1 MQINRQ
7 EDGDLPML
15 DILGWKIITPCPSG
29 TFLARCVDVDT
40 NDKFKRKKYQSEE
53 TEIIPAVRFLFALKD
68 GDNKFLV
75 QTNVYKASGSPKSNF
90 YKAVVA
96 WRGEFPTTFDP
107 NCLKGEEVS
116 LTVEQRTSGRGTV
129 YGAITNISAVP
140 EAYKQACP
148 PSSDFNEL
156 MIEAG
161 ADIGTL
167 PVQSEDPTLP
177 KETPPPSNPQPKPDT
192 KDDDDSEDVPF

>member
-7 EDGDLPML
+7 EDGDLPQL
-15 DILGWKIITPCPSG
+15 DILGWKISTPCPSG

-40 NDKFKRKKYQSEE
+40 NEKFKRKKYQSEE
-53 TEIIPAVRFLFALKD
+53 IETIPAVRFLFALKD

-107 NCLKGEEVS
+107 NTLKGEEVS

-148 PSSDFNEL
+148 KASEFNEL
-156 MIEAG
+156 MLEAG

-167 PVQSEDPTLP
+167 PVQSEDPLKP
-177 KETPPPSNPQPKPDT
+177 KESPPPTNQQPEVKSEE
-192 KDDDDSEDVPF
+192 DDSEDVPF

>member
-1 MQINRQ
+1 MQVTRQ
-7 EDGDLPML
+7 EDGDLPQL

-40 NDKFKRKKYQSEE
+40 NEKFQRKKYQSEDME
-53 TEIIPAVRFLFALKD
+53 TIPAVRFLFALKD
-68 GDNKFLV
+68 GDKPYLV

-140 EAYKQACP
+140 EAYKKACP

-156 MIEAG
+156 MLEAG
-161 ADIGTL
+161 ADIGML
-167 PVQSEDPTLP
+167 PAQDADPLKPSEVKAPTN
-177 KETPPPSNPQPKPDT
+177 KQPKPDT
-192 KDDDDSEDVPF
+192 EEDDSEDVPF

>member
-1 MQINRQ
+1 MKVTRQ
-7 EDGDLPML
+7 EDGDLPQL

-40 NDKFKRKKYQSEE
+40 NEKFQRKKYQSEE
-53 TEIIPAVRFLFALKD
+53 METIPAVRFLFALKD
-68 GDNKFLV
+68 GDKPYLV

-140 EAYKQACP
+140 EAYKKACP

-156 MIEAG
+156 MLEAG
-161 ADIGTL
+161 ADIGML
-167 PVQSEDPTLP
+167 PAQDADPLKPSEVKAPTN
-177 KETPPPSNPQPKPDT
+177 KQPKPDT
-192 KDDDDSEDVPF
+192 EEDDSEDVPF